1 MDNNESP
8 QGFNMFTREQADRIY
23 PCAECGVMR
32 TKAEGGTTF
41 TLCDACWEKAFPP
54 APQNIKPPN
63 PWGADET
70 MVIAAFRYC
79 LGRMT
84 YIVSDCCDWLI
95 EQWPYFSED
104 TKSII
109 RRELDRAFGED
120 DAIRANP
127 QSQYAYQPLG
137 HDCDRAQW
145 ERVRRLWEVKG

>member
-1 MDNNESP
+1 MENKSED
-8 QGFNMFTREQADRIY
+8 DRIY

-63 PWGADET
+63 PWGDQEV
-70 MVIAAFRYC
+70 MVIAAFRYS

-84 YIVSDCCDWLI
+84 YIVKDCCDWLI
-95 EQWPYFSED
+95 EQWPNFREGTRALIQKELEAAFERD
-104 TKSII
+104 DLA
-109 RRELDRAFGED
+109 RRR
-120 DAIRANP
+120 I
-127 QSQYAYQPLG
+127 YAEFNHRPLG
-137 HDCDRAQW
+137 HDCDREQW